1 MRPTCLFLSQC
12 TAATA
17 YGFHELG
24 CVQAGEQLCVPH
36 PRSPCLLMQDTE
48 FASNAAKRYAALRA
62 GPWTDAAVNGIIS
75 SVNTQIHFAGIRM
88 MDRYPN
94 LLVATLGAPNSQAA
108 YNEVFSQLQSWLLT
122 RLQWLDTAFPAFP
135 TVPGATAPTNVSPSP
150 ALATAGK

>member
-1 MRPTCLFLSQC
+1 
-12 TAATA
+12 
-17 YGFHELG
+17 
-24 CVQAGEQLCVPH
+24 
-36 PRSPCLLMQDTE
+36 MQDTE

-75 SVNTQIHFAGIRM
+75 SVNTQIHSAGIRM
-88 MDRYPN
+88 MNRYPN

-108 YNEVFSQLQSWLLT
+108 YDDVFSQLQSWLLA

-150 ALATAGK
+150 ATSSAGK